1 MICFLKSTGWIA
13 NECTQP
19 YYYRTQHL
27 PRQTDY
33 PFRGLRYPVETLLE
47 LFSVGMSLEEI
58 LNDYENL
65 EREDLRVALAYAAR
79 LSKVKRIETTL

>member
-1 MICFLKSTGWIA
+1 MLFEK
-13 NECTQP
+13 
-19 YYYRTQHL
+19 YRMGSELMHTTVLLWPQDFT
-27 PRQTDY
+27 RQTDY
-33 PFRGLRYPVETLLE
+33 PFHGLRYPVETLLE

-79 LSKVKRIETTL
+79 FSKVKRIETTL

>member
-1 MICFLKSTGWIA
+1 
-13 NECTQP
+13 
-19 YYYRTQHL
+19 
-27 PRQTDY
+27 
-33 PFRGLRYPVETLLE
+33 
-47 LFSVGMSLEEI
+47 MSLEEI